1 MISTS
6 RRLAF
11 LFSLLAAFGL
21 WQLAA
26 VRTNAPLILPA
37 PLDVFRCIGKNVR
50 DPAFLL
56 SFGASCLRVLLA
68 ILLVLTTGSMFGL
81 CSGLSG
87 VFRSFITFP
96 LAFIRAVPVVAIILL
111 SVFWLGSS
119 ALPVFVALLMS
130 LPVMVDSVAGGITKI
145 PPRLLD
151 AAKVYGFSK
160 RKILFHVYLPAVA
173 PSFFSG
179 ARTVFGLSWKVVV
192 AGEVLVLP
200 RFGAGTLLYT
210 AKVHLETAQV
220 FAIAILMVAVCFC
233 LEAVFTA
240 CLPSDMF
247 TGKRKRHA

>member
-1 MISTS
+1 MASILSK
-6 RRLAF
+6 RIAF
-11 LFSLLAAFGL
+11 LLSLLVAFGL
-21 WQLAA
+21 WQLAS
-26 VRTNAPLILPA
+26 VRVNAPLILPA
-37 PLDVFRCIGKNVR
+37 PLTVFRCIGENVR
-50 DPAFLL
+50 NPVFLL
-56 SFGASCLRVLLA
+56 SFGTSCLRVVFA
-68 ILLVLTTGSMFGL
+68 ILLVLVAGSLCGL
-81 CSGLSG
+81 CAGLSG
-87 VFRSFITFP
+87 VFRSFIAFP

-145 PPRLLD
+145 HPRLLD

-160 RKILFHVYLPAVA
+160 RKLLFHVYLPAVT
-173 PSFFSG
+173 PNFLSG

-233 LEAVFTA
+233 FEAVFAAATK
-240 CLPSDMF
+240 
-247 TGKRKRHA
+247 GKFHA